1 MGLISKIIDHIHS
14 SISPVSYAKKLG
26 VKIGE
31 DVNLMGSPI
40 WGSEPYLISIGDHTT
55 VSFECAFITHD
66 GGVVRYRK
74 EERYKSLLK
83 IGTIKIGSNC
93 FIGARSTFLPG
104 VEVGDNSIVGACS
117 LVTKSIPSGEVWAG
131 VPAKFI
137 TKTTDYL
144 EKCLA
149 ETPDYDLENF
159 RNNKEQE
166 IKRIFNLK

>member
-1 MGLISKIIDHIHS
+1 MGLISKIKNLIQRS
-14 SISPVSYAKKLG
+14 MSPVSYAKKIG

-31 DVNLMGSPI
+31 DVNLIGSPN
-40 WGSEPYLISIGDHTT
+40 WGSEPYLIQIGDHTT
-55 VSFECAFITHD
+55 VSFDCAFITHD
-66 GGVVRYRK
+66 GAVVRYR
-74 EERYKSLLK
+74 EQERYKK
-83 IGTIKIGSNC
+83 IIKVGEIKIGNHC

-104 VEVGDNSIVGACS
+104 VEVGDNSVVGACS
-117 LVTKSIPSGEVWAG
+117 LVTKNIPSGEVWGG

-137 TKTTDYL
+137 TKTSDYL

-166 IKRIFNLK
+166 IKHMLNLE